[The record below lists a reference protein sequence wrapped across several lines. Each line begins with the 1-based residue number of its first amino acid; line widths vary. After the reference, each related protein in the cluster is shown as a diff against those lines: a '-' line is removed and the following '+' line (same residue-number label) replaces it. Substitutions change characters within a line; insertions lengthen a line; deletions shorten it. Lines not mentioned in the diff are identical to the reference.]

1 MPNLCRVCVGLRRH
15 TVTRLDTDSDKMK
28 KLPSYVSSDDESFY
42 TRRKSIGLEASEQ
55 KKGKHGLIYYHV
67 LEATVAQHQDSL
79 LAVHNCYFLLVVAL
93 VH

>member
-1 MPNLCRVCVGLRRH
+1 MSQAMMRAS
-15 TVTRLDTDSDKMK
+15 TRDVNQSDSKHQN
-28 KLPSYVSSDDESFY
+28 
-42 TRRKSIGLEASEQ
+42 RKR
-55 KKGKHGLIYYHV
+55 GKHGLIYYHV